1 MSTHARPP
9 RTDGF
14 PRSPK
19 PTNGSKLSLAVP
31 DDLVE
36 ALAERVADLLSARE
50 PDGPEPW
57 IAVAAAAEHL
67 ACAPARIYALASA
80 RRIPHERDGSRL
92 LFRRSDLDAWLAQG
106 GGIRP

>member
-1 MSTHARPP
+1 MTARPP

-14 PRSPK
+14 SPSS
-19 PTNGSKLSLAVP
+19 THRNGGGLVLELP
-31 DDLVE
+31 DTLVE
-36 ALAERVADLLSARE
+36 DLAERVADLLGARE
-50 PDGPEPW
+50 PDRAEPW

-67 ACAPARIYALASA
+67 ACKPARIYALASA

-92 LFRRSDLDAWLAQG
+92 LFRRSDLDAWVARG